1 MITIRCDECSE
12 IFFDSRDERRSNLEQ
27 LATDTPF
34 EDDVVMCLD
43 CMDEIFE
50 EDEKENKPIQ
60 IKKYDDL
67 FKLSKSQLM
76 TICDLIIHHYK
87 PSLPENESQW
97 IRFLNE
103 CLKKHVRVEEMKKE
117 MPKNH
122 KIVKVEKPIEKVLRM
137 KEIKELSNGD
147 KISTLF
153 DLRTLLQTEI
163 FTNCWYDEMKE
174 NGDIDHDDEELL
186 NNVNAILF
194 DYLNKQWRTE

>member
-50 EDEKENKPIQ
+50 EDEKIIKVKKP
-60 IKKYDDL
+60 
-67 FKLSKSQLM
+67 
-76 TICDLIIHHYK
+76 
-87 PSLPENESQW
+87 
-97 IRFLNE
+97 
-103 CLKKHVRVEEMKKE
+103 V
-117 MPKNH
+117 
-122 KIVKVEKPIEKVLRM
+122 EKVLRM
-137 KEIKELSNGD
+137 KEIKELSREQ

-153 DLRTLLQTEI
+153 DLRMLLQTEI
-163 FTNCWYDEMKE
+163 FTNCWFDEMKE

-186 NNVNAILF
+186 DNVNAILY
-194 DYLNKQWRTE
+194 DYLKKQWRTE

>member
-1 MITIRCDECSE
+1 MITIRCDECDE

-43 CMDEIFE
+43 CMDDVFGEEIK
-50 EDEKENKPIQ
+50 EDETKIIKVKKPVQ
-60 IKKYDDL
+60 
-67 FKLSKSQLM
+67 
-76 TICDLIIHHYK
+76 
-87 PSLPENESQW
+87 
-97 IRFLNE
+97 
-103 CLKKHVRVEEMKKE
+103 
-117 MPKNH
+117 
-122 KIVKVEKPIEKVLRM
+122 KVLRM

-186 NNVNAILF
+186 TNVDAILY